1 MKRIYKVSVTQLFT
15 KEIEVVFEKGL
26 FTENGNEFKL
36 LELIKEKT
44 LNFSQEERKGEVL
57 IEVKKN
63 VSVLEEL
70 EKMITRQYLIC
81 DKENSEFIDL
91 EFLFFLEERY
101 KRLQYV

>member
-26 FTENGNEFKL
+26 FTENGNESKL

-70 EKMITRQYLIC
+70 EKMITRQHLIC
-81 DKENSEFIDL
+81 DKKNSEFIDL

>member
-1 MKRIYKVSVTQLFT
+1 MKRIYKVSVTQIFT

-26 FTENGNEFKL
+26 FTENGNESKL

-70 EKMITRQYLIC
+70 EKMITRQHLIC

>member
-26 FTENGNEFKL
+26 FTENGNESKL

-70 EKMITRQYLIC
+70 EKMITRQHLIC